1 MLEQVKPPSL
11 EMKTVKSLRGV
22 LKSAEDVTIVGFF
35 SGESDALLEVYQD
48 AGLLFYDININV
60 L

>member
-11 EMKTVKSLRGV
+11 EMKSAKSLRGV

-48 AGLLFYDININV
+48 AG
-60 L
+60 